1 MTHPVEA
8 NVSPYGLA
16 PWTLARF
23 RAAYGFCPSHGPLTP
38 WEPIVAQPLA
48 SFVTSYQDGLTTGV
62 THVALLDTR
71 ALTETSIAERYLAH
85 LPAATQARLA
95 RIHHPERRA
104 ESLGGRLLAAS
115 FARILG
121 QTLREDPPYAPL
133 LETSESA
140 TPCWDVS
147 LAHSQGIAALA
158 LEALPLGTAR
168 PQVALDLERVRPR
181 PTIREIVTHSLGDA
195 FWERLATVASPED
208 PHATLLTFYRLW
220 GEYECA
226 IKLSRFSTAPYRV
239 RQATCPED
247 GFTLY
252 DPQGKAWANQAF
264 MLAAPTRDVPLTP
277 FVLTVAQRQAQP
289 VNIYHLTLNDAL
301 AYVD

>member
-1 MTHPVEA
+1 MTHTVEA
-8 NVSPYGLA
+8 NVPPYGLA

-23 RAAYGFCPSHGPLTP
+23 RAPYGFCPSHGPLTP
-38 WEPIVAQPLA
+38 WEPIVAQPLPA
-48 SFVTSYQDGLTTGV
+48 FVTSYQDGLTTGV

-71 ALTETSIAERYLAH
+71 ALTDASNAERYLAH

-104 ESLGGRLLAAS
+104 ESLGGRLLVAS
-115 FARILG
+115 FARLLG

-133 LETSESA
+133 FETSDAA
-140 TPCWDVS
+140 TGLWDVS
-147 LAHSQGIAALA
+147 LAHSHGIAALA
-158 LEALPLGTAR
+158 LSALPADTPR

-181 PTIREIVTHSLGDA
+181 PTIREIVTHSLGVA
-195 FWERLATVASPED
+195 FWERLATVASPDD
-208 PHATLLTFYRLW
+208 PHATLLAFYRLW

-252 DPQGKAWANQAF
+252 DPQGKAWASQAF